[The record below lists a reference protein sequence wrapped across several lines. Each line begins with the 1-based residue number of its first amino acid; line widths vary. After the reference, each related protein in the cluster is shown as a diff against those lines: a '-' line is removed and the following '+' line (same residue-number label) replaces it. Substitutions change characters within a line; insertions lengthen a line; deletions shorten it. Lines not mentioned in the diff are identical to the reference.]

1 VERLIQYLDE
11 IEDLFYVAPLIA
23 EQVRRAIQRIL
34 FLLGSI
40 SLQIAGIV
48 LALRHPPLALAIAAT
63 LLLVGLLFRAVVI
76 PVPQALAAS

>member
-48 LALRHPPLALAIAAT
+48 LALRHPPLALAIARLHWQLPHYCWSACSS
-63 LLLVGLLFRAVVI
+63 GR
-76 PVPQALAAS
+76 S

>member
-1 VERLIQYLDE
+1 MERLIQYLDE
-11 IEDLFYVAPLIA
+11 IEDLFCVAPLIA
-23 EQVRRAIQRIL
+23 EQLRRAIQRIL

-48 LALRHPPLALAIAAT
+48 LALKHPPLALAIAT
-63 LLLVGLLFRAVVI
+63 LLLVGLLFRAVMI

>member
-48 LALRHPPLALAIAAT
+48 LALRHPPLALAIAT
-63 LLLVGLLFRAVVI
+63 LLLVSLLFRAVVI

>member
-1 VERLIQYLDE
+1 MERLIQYLDE

-48 LALRHPPLALAIAAT
+48 LALRHPPLALAIAT

>member
-1 VERLIQYLDE
+1 MERLIQYLDE
-11 IEDLFYVAPLIA
+11 IEDLFYAAPLIA

-48 LALRHPPLALAIAAT
+48 LALTQPPLALAVVA
-63 LLLVGLLFRAVVI
+63 LLLVGLLLRAVVI
-76 PVPQALAAS
+76 PVPQAIVVS